1 MSNDVQR
8 NPFVLDTA
16 SSGTV
21 VWNGYIRMESLVWA
35 DVNAQGDSLVLQDK
49 NGKEIFSFLSPGPG
63 FYNFFKPMWINGL
76 IVQQLDSGKVYIT
89 IN

>member
-16 SSGTV
+16 GSSTV
-21 VWNGYIRMESLVWA
+21 VWNGYIRMEALVWA
-35 DVNAQGDSLVLQDK
+35 DVMGAGDNMILQDK
-49 NGKEIFSFLSPGPG
+49 NGKEVFSFMAPNPG

-76 IVQQLDSGKVYIT
+76 IVAQLDSGRIYIT